1 MEKRELS
8 PGKGVVRTG
17 ETVRRPVRPWSG
29 SVCRFQRFM
38 EAGGLPVEAVVE
50 MTGSAVVT
58 AFCEGETNHPRGW
71 SDEALPDAK
80 KRAEQVRIVCDGYGL
95 VAAQR
100 RRLPEQIVETVIC
113 ETAHE
118 AIDPGVSTGDAGPLW
133 GFAWRTRSLY
143 WIWRHRALLRRA
155 LD

>member
-38 EAGGLPVEAVVE
+38 EAGGLPVEAVME

-58 AFCEGETNHPRGW
+58 AFCEGETNHPRAGPMRPCMRW
-71 SDEALPDAK
+71 GGCS
-80 KRAEQVRIVCDGYGL
+80 RGFTGGL
-95 VAAQR
+95 
-100 RRLPEQIVETVIC
+100 RRLK
-113 ETAHE
+113 
-118 AIDPGVSTGDAGPLW
+118 PGRGMCGSPGACGKSAAGS
-133 GFAWRTRSLY
+133 GCAAMGIS
-143 WIWRHRALLRRA
+143 RRGTC
-155 LD
+155 